1 MTRNDLRDFVL
12 LKDKACERLSPRE
25 TSGGGGG
32 GGDGDDDDDSRGDS
46 ALQTY
51 EPAVCWP

>member
-32 GGDGDDDDDSRGDS
+32 GDDDDSRGDT